1 MLICELL
8 ADPSFSS
15 FKLLAGASGVQ
26 NCISTVTVVDTPDGA
41 KWLNGGEFV
50 ITTGFM
56 LGDDEGSLLE
66 FLRLLCE
73 KGVAG
78 LGIKQN
84 RYTTLIPESARML
97 ADDQGLPLISIPES
111 YAFVDIINPVLT
123 RIIDRQAFQLSQ
135 TNLIHNKFLDLAVND
150 RPVFEILQELSLIL
164 GIPSSFIDT
173 YFKKIYHS
181 DTSSNFAK
189 QVDEVEPGRI
199 TLKLLSGYD
208 YYKVAKQNQTF
219 GYMLFPKGKL
229 NQEVGSISRVA
240 VEQAAIVLIL
250 RMQVRVSNKYV
261 EDRYKNVFLEDLL
274 LNNIK
279 SESEIHN
286 RALLY
291 GWDFHSGGLVA
302 VVDIN
307 NIKKHFA
314 QQLDADKSAMLDQ
327 VADTIFEVSCREML
341 REFPDAKCMRQSD
354 LFTYVLSAGGAQLDA
369 LDDRLRQVFSSIQTQ
384 LVGISSFTITLGV
397 GSYCHNIRDIC
408 KSYTEARAA
417 INLGYILHWYD
428 RILFYHEMGLYRMLL
443 PLLGSAESR
452 EYCEQYITKLETYDA
467 ENGTDLFN
475 TLNEIVQTGW
485 NLKKASENMYLHY
498 NSMKYRFS
506 RICTI
511 MELDL
516 NDHANRVTVSIA
528 LIVHAMNRNQLPDMK
543 KFDLT

>member
-1 MLICELL
+1 M
-8 ADPSFSS
+8 
-15 FKLLAGASGVQ
+15 Q
-26 NCISTVTVVDTPDGA
+26 TDGA

-56 LGDDEGSLLE
+56 LGDDENSLLD
-66 FLRLLCE
+66 FLSLLCE
-73 KGVAG
+73 KGAAG

-84 RYTTLIPESARML
+84 RYTAHIPESARML
-97 ADDQGLPLISIPES
+97 ADSRGLPLISIPES
-111 YAFVDIINPVLT
+111 YAFADIINPVLT

-150 RPVFEILQELSLIL
+150 RPVFEILQVLSLIL

-181 DTSSNFAK
+181 DTSGSFAK
-189 QVDEVEPGRI
+189 QVDEIDPGRI
-199 TLKLLSGYD
+199 TLELWNEYD
-208 YYKVAKQNQTF
+208 HYKVANQSQTF

-229 NQEVGSISRVA
+229 DQEVGSISRVA

-261 EDRYKNVFLEDLL
+261 EERYQNVFLEDLL

-286 RALLY
+286 RAQIY
-291 GWDFHSGGLVA
+291 GWDFHNGGLVA

-314 QQLDADKSAMLDQ
+314 QQLDADKNARLDH
-327 VADTIFEVSCREML
+327 VTNMIFEVSCREML
-341 REFPDAKCMRQSD
+341 REFPDAKFMRQSD
-354 LFTYVLSAGGAQLDA
+354 LITFVLSTDGAQNDS
-369 LDDRLRQVFSSIQTQ
+369 DDRLRQVFRSIQSQ

-397 GSYCHNIRDIC
+397 GSYYQNIRDIC

-428 RILFYHEMGLYRMLL
+428 RILFYHELGLYRMLM
-443 PLLGSAESR
+443 PLLESPESR
-452 EYCEQYITKLETYDA
+452 EYCEMYITKLEDYDA
-467 ENGTDLFN
+467 ENGTDLVN
-475 TLNEIVQTGW
+475 TLGEIVQTGW

-498 NSMKYRFS
+498 NSMKYRYS
-506 RICTI
+506 RICAI
-511 MELDL
+511 MGLDL
-516 NDHANRVTVSIA
+516 NDHANRVTASIA
-528 LIVHAMNRNQLPDMK
+528 LIVHAMNRTQLPDMK